1 RNSKDLTLK
10 YKLMPL
16 LNKFAGKIEKSEE
29 FILSTTIQHVI
40 GVRNGSDDKMIL
52 AGAAT
57 ESIIQTIFSPDE
69 QISKAGSKAL
79 GDLIEENT
87 EIRKS
92 LLTTGFIQIV
102 QQELPSEVLTHSI
115 QSSSSSSSS
124 LQKETNVPNHVR
136 NNLLDQLLKLAVS
149 AEDLQPLS
157 ILIPILERIKTDGEP
172 ELKNKAKRILGMI
185 ASEGISSLSDTKEKD
200 EKIHQ
205 LEEENKRKDEEN
217 KKMQEEYKKLKD
229 ENQKIKEYFQNEKE
243 KQIQKEKE
251 AEEQI
256 KKLQEEQKK
265 QNEKSIIAI
274 INQDPTKIDVTD
286 INEGMKKIIKK
297 QYDGQWYTFSLTQ
310 VLENGVWSLE
320 AQFSNLIGRA
330 VVIGIVRDSH
340 NITANQHPT
349 NSPYNQHM
357 AVIGNKKWTSDIWY
371 KGARTPGNQGFD
383 NNEIVRLEFDSEKGT
398 LTFFL
403 NDVQQ
408 PVYISG
414 IKEKV

>member
-1 RNSKDLTLK
+1 
-10 YKLMPL
+10 MPL
-16 LNKFAGKIEKSEE
+16 LNKFARKIEKNEE
-29 FILSTTIQHVI
+29 FVLSTTIQHVI

-124 LQKETNVPNHVR
+124 LQKETNVPNHIR
-136 NNLLDQLLKLAVS
+136 NNLLDLLLKLAGS

-157 ILIPILERIKTDGEP
+157 ILIPILERIKTDGEL
-172 ELKNKAKRILGMI
+172 ELKNKAKRILALI
-185 ASEGISSLSDTKEKD
+185 TSEGISSLSDTKEKD

-205 LEEENKRKDEEN
+205 LEEENKRKDYELNRNDEVN
-217 KKMQEEYKKLKD
+217 KKMKEENKKLKD
-229 ENQKIKEYFQNEKE
+229 ENQKFKEQIQNEKD

-251 AEEQI
+251 AEEQ
-256 KKLQEEQKK
+256 KRK
-265 QNEKSIIAI
+265 QNEKPIIAI
-274 INQDPTKIDVTD
+274 LNPDPAKIDV
-286 INEGMKKIIKK
+286 I
-297 QYDGQWYTFSLTQ
+297 

-320 AQFSNLIGRA
+320 AQYSNLTRCG
-330 VVIGIVRDSH
+330 VVIGIVRNSH
-340 NITANQHPT
+340 NITSNEHPVHSS
-349 NSPYNQHM
+349 NREHM
-357 AVIGNKKWTSDIWY
+357 AIIGNKKWSNDVYY
-371 KGARTPGNQGFD
+371 KGIQTSGNQGFD

-414 IKEKV
+414 IKEK